1 MIFSCYRGWWL
12 LMKRYVVVLGLIVLV
27 GCEGKL
33 ANQAVKEAKL
43 AFEEKSYDHAVGLL
57 KLASDESSNKKYEI
71 WYEQGEAFLEMIDYD
86 ELEDFDNLLLAWTD
100 LNLVDSKPSFVK
112 EEAIAYIKGK
122 LSEVKELA
130 SSTLESRET
139 KEIIELIRL
148 IEKRMGTLKM
158 FESEIEQLINLKQ
171 EMEE

>member
-12 LMKRYVVVLGLIVLV
+12 LVKRYVVVLGLIVLV

-43 AFEEKSYDHAVGLL
+43 AFEEKSYEQAVGLL

-112 EEAIAYIKGK
+112 
-122 LSEVKELA
+122 
-130 SSTLESRET
+130 
-139 KEIIELIRL
+139 
-148 IEKRMGTLKM
+148 
-158 FESEIEQLINLKQ
+158 
-171 EMEE
+171 

>member
-1 MIFSCYRGWWL
+1 ML
-12 LMKRYVVVLGLIVLV
+12 VKRYIVVLGLIVLV

-43 AFEEKSYDHAVGLL
+43 AFEEKSYQQAVGLL

-86 ELEDFDNLLLAWTD
+86 KLEDFDDLLLAWTD

-112 EEAIAYIKGK
+112 EEAIAYIKDK
-122 LSEVKELA
+122 LTEVKELA
-130 SSTLESRET
+130 SGTLESRET
-139 KEIIELIRL
+139 KEVIELIHL
-148 IEKRMGTLKM
+148 IEKRMGTLKI
-158 FESEIEQLINLKQ
+158 FESEIEELINLKQ

>member
-1 MIFSCYRGWWL
+1 MV
-12 LMKRYVVVLGLIVLV
+12 KRYAVVLCFVVLV

-43 AFEEKSYDHAVGLL
+43 AFEEKYYQQAVGLL

-100 LNLVDSKPSFVK
+100 LNLVDNKPSFVK
-112 EEAIAYIKGK
+112 EEAVAYIKGK
-122 LSEVKELA
+122 LTEVKELA
-130 SSTLESRET
+130 SGTLESRET
-139 KEIIELIRL
+139 KEVIELIRL

-158 FESEIEQLINLKQ
+158 FENEIEELINLKQ
-171 EMEE
+171 EMEG

>member
-12 LMKRYVVVLGLIVLV
+12 LVKRYIVVLCLVVLV

-43 AFEEKSYDHAVGLL
+43 AFEEKSYQQAVGLL

-86 ELEDFDNLLLAWTD
+86 KLEDFDDLLLMK
-100 LNLVDSKPSFVK
+100 VQIKSMKSGMSRVKPF
-112 EEAIAYIKGK
+112 
-122 LSEVKELA
+122 
-130 SSTLESRET
+130 
-139 KEIIELIRL
+139 
-148 IEKRMGTLKM
+148 
-158 FESEIEQLINLKQ
+158 
-171 EMEE
+171 

>member
-1 MIFSCYRGWWL
+1 ML
-12 LMKRYVVVLGLIVLV
+12 VKRYAVVLCFVVLV

-43 AFEEKSYDHAVGLL
+43 AFEEKYYQQAVGLL

-100 LNLVDSKPSFVK
+100 LNLVDNKPSFVK
-112 EEAIAYIKGK
+112 EEAVAYIKGK
-122 LSEVKELA
+122 LTEVKELA
-130 SSTLESRET
+130 SGTLESRET
-139 KEIIELIRL
+139 KEVIELIRL

-158 FESEIEQLINLKQ
+158 FENEIEELINLKQ
-171 EMEE
+171 EMEG

>member
-1 MIFSCYRGWWL
+1 ML
-12 LMKRYVVVLGLIVLV
+12 VKRYAVVLCFVVLV
-27 GCEGKL
+27 GCESKL
-33 ANQAVKEAKL
+33 ANQAIKEAKS
-43 AFEEKSYDHAVGLL
+43 AFEEKSYQQAVGLL

-158 FESEIEQLINLKQ
+158 FES
-171 EMEE
+171 

>member
-12 LMKRYVVVLGLIVLV
+12 LVKRYVVVLGLIVLV

-43 AFEEKSYDHAVGLL
+43 AFEEKSYQQAVGLL

-71 WYEQGEAFLEMIDYD
+71 WYEQGEAFLQMLDYD

-100 LNLVDSKPSFVK
+100 LNLVDSKPSFIK
-112 EEAIAYIKGK
+112 EEAVKYIRGQ
-122 LSEVKELA
+122 LNEVKELA
-130 SSTLESRET
+130 ISILESGET
-139 KEIIELIRL
+139 KEIVELICL

-158 FESEIEQLINLKQ
+158 FENEIEELINLKQ
-171 EMEE
+171 EMEG

>member
-1 MIFSCYRGWWL
+1 
-12 LMKRYVVVLGLIVLV
+12 MKRYAVVLCFVILV
-27 GCEGKL
+27 GCEVKL

-43 AFEEKSYDHAVGLL
+43 AFEEKSYQQAVGLL

-112 EEAIAYIKGK
+112 EEAVAYIKGK
-122 LSEVKELA
+122 RSEVKELA

-158 FESEIEQLINLKQ
+158 FESEIEELISLKQ

>member
-1 MIFSCYRGWWL
+1 M
-12 LMKRYVVVLGLIVLV
+12 V
-27 GCEGKL
+27 
-33 ANQAVKEAKL
+33 
-43 AFEEKSYDHAVGLL
+43 
-57 KLASDESSNKKYEI
+57 
-71 WYEQGEAFLEMIDYD
+71 DYD

-130 SSTLESRET
+130 SGTLESREM
-139 KEIIELIRL
+139 KEIIDLIRL

-158 FESEIEQLINLKQ
+158 FEREIEELINLKK

>member
-1 MIFSCYRGWWL
+1 
-12 LMKRYVVVLGLIVLV
+12 
-27 GCEGKL
+27 
-33 ANQAVKEAKL
+33 
-43 AFEEKSYDHAVGLL
+43 
-57 KLASDESSNKKYEI
+57 
-71 WYEQGEAFLEMIDYD
+71 MIDYD

>member
-1 MIFSCYRGWWL
+1 
-12 LMKRYVVVLGLIVLV
+12 MKRYIVVLSLIVLV

-43 AFEEKSYDHAVGLL
+43 AFEEKSYQQAVGLL

-86 ELEDFDNLLLAWTD
+86 ELEDFDNLLLAWTN

-112 EEAIAYIKGK
+112 DEAVAYIKGK

-130 SSTLESRET
+130 SGTLESREI
-139 KEIIELIRL
+139 KEVMELIRL

>member
-1 MIFSCYRGWWL
+1 
-12 LMKRYVVVLGLIVLV
+12 MKRYAVVLCFVVLV
-27 GCEGKL
+27 GCESKL
-33 ANQAVKEAKL
+33 TNQAIKEAKL

-71 WYEQGEAFLEMIDYD
+71 WYEQGEAFLQMVDYD

-112 EEAIAYIKGK
+112 EEAVAYIKGK

-130 SSTLESRET
+130 SGTLESREM

-158 FESEIEQLINLKQ
+158 FESEIEELISLKQ

>member
-1 MIFSCYRGWWL
+1 MQ
-12 LMKRYVVVLGLIVLV
+12 MV
-27 GCEGKL
+27 
-33 ANQAVKEAKL
+33 
-43 AFEEKSYDHAVGLL
+43 
-57 KLASDESSNKKYEI
+57 
-71 WYEQGEAFLEMIDYD
+71 DYD

-112 EEAIAYIKGK
+112 EEAVAYIKGK

-130 SSTLESRET
+130 SGTLESRET
-139 KEIIELIRL
+139 KEVIELIRL

-158 FESEIEQLINLKQ
+158 FESEIEELINLKQ

>member
-12 LMKRYVVVLGLIVLV
+12 LVKRYIVVLCLVVLV

-43 AFEEKSYDHAVGLL
+43 AFEEKSYQQAVGLL

-86 ELEDFDNLLLAWTD
+86 ELEDFDDLLLAWTD

-130 SSTLESRET
+130 SGTLESRET
-139 KEIIELIRL
+139 KEVIELIRMSETRL
-148 IEKRMGTLKM
+148 ATLKM
-158 FESEIEQLINLKQ
+158 SDRAIEDSLNLKQ
-171 EMEE
+171 EMEG